1 MGSRSEF
8 GASCGLNG
16 SASPLFCICED
27 VVLPKTNPL
36 AVSLLGPGSCLL
48 NADPSILM
56 GSLKGR
62 GPTRAQLYQI
72 FVTAC
77 EMARKS
83 PLLHE
88 LPMLCEG
95 APRLDVLAAL
105 FVFTTEEPY
114 PIYRFITDLFS
125 NAAEHGLCTDH
136 RAFLKLILIA
146 QRAVPRSHGHPL
158 YRHSGPIF
166 FGFSFNPSCPS
177 ATPASLFLDIPVGK
191 TAWLAAPV
199 FCSSSADQV
208 RRHHPEGICVEILNA
223 GALRLLPGVL
233 SSFREEVY
241 LPEFPLNV
249 QVISQDLTAFGWH
262 VTCEVVAQSEHYLSY
277 LSSKLSP
284 ADDEDEVATHFCRKK
299 YFTVNTSSSSH
310 TAALSSSAAA
320 SGSARHTAC
329 PALSALKSCDIAA
342 IVSPSCINTVKI
354 VPIIRLILLIGRLF

>member
-8 GASCGLNG
+8 GASCGLSG
-16 SASPLFCICED
+16 SAPPLFGICDD

-56 GSLKGR
+56 GGLKGR

-77 EMARKS
+77 EMAQKS

-88 LPMLCEG
+88 LPKLCEG

-114 PIYRFITDLFS
+114 PIYRLITDLFS
-125 NAAEHGLCTDH
+125 NTAEHGLCTHH

-146 QRAVPRSHGHPL
+146 QRAVPRHP

-177 ATPASLFLDIPVGK
+177 ATSASLFLDIPVGK
-191 TAWLAAPV
+191 TAWLSAPV
-199 FCSSSADQV
+199 FCSSRADDV

-233 SSFREEVY
+233 SLFREEVY

-249 QVISQDLTAFGWH
+249 QVISQDLTACGWH
-262 VTCEVVAQSEHYLSY
+262 LKAEVVAQSEHYLSY
-277 LSSKLSP
+277 LSSRP
-284 ADDEDEVATHFCRKK
+284 PPTEDEDEAATHFRCKE
-299 YFTVNTSSSSH
+299 YFTVNTSSSSY

-320 SGSARHTAC
+320 SGSARHT
-329 PALSALKSCDIAA
+329 PFPTLSALKSCDIAS
-342 IVSPSCINTVKI
+342 IVSPTCINI
-354 VPIIRLILLIGRLF
+354 VITLPVIRLILLIGRLF